1 MFFIILIYLIYE
13 GDLIMQISKRVQAL
27 AMSPIRALT
36 PYADAATA
44 KGLKVYHLNI
54 GQPDIVTPPAF
65 FTALSDFKS
74 DVLAYAPSEGIPEL
88 LDAIRGYYKKY
99 DVELGRENIL
109 VTDGASEA
117 IVFAFTALCDPGD
130 EILIPEPFYANYNP
144 FAESVS
150 AVIVPITTKAEEGFH
165 LPSRQVLESK
175 ISPRTKAIV
184 LCHPGNPTGAIY
196 TAEEM
201 SMVADLARKHDFFI
215 IADEVYREFVYD
227 GIPYRSFASLKG
239 VEDRVVIMDSI
250 SKRYSACGARVG
262 CVISR
267 NTEFIRQVLKLCQGR
282 TSAPTMDQIGAVAL
296 YGTPQSYLDDVR
308 TEYQKRRDTLYR
320 ALKSM
325 PGVICEEPKG
335 AFYAVVKLPVDDA
348 ERFIIWML
356 REFEVN
362 GETVMA
368 APAEGFYA
376 TPGLG
381 KDEVRLA
388 YVLKNE
394 DLVRA
399 MDVLRQG
406 LLAYPGRVESIPAK

>member
-1 MFFIILIYLIYE
+1 MEFSQRILN
-13 GDLIMQISKRVQAL
+13 MQA
-27 AMSPIRALT
+27 SPIRRLI
-36 PYADAATA
+36 PYAEEA
-44 KGLKVYHLNI
+44 KRKGRKVYHLNI
-54 GQPDIVTPPAF
+54 GQPDIVTPPPF
-65 FTALSDFKS
+65 FEALRDFRS
-74 DVLAYAPSEGIPEL
+74 SVLAYAPSEGIPEL
-88 LDAIRGYYKKY
+88 IDAIRGYYRKY
-99 DVELGRENIL
+99 DVELERRHIL

-117 IVFAFTALCDPGD
+117 IVFAFTAMCDPGD

-150 AVIVPITTKAEEGFH
+150 ARIVPITTRAEEGFH
-165 LPSRQVLESK
+165 LPPAQAIEAK
-175 ISPRTKAIV
+175 ITPRTKAIV
-184 LCHPGNPTGAIY
+184 LCHPGNPTGTIY
-196 TAEEM
+196 TREEM
-201 SMVADLARKHDFFI
+201 EMVAELAAKHDFFI
-215 IADEVYREFVYD
+215 VADEVYREFVYD
-227 GIPYRSFASLKG
+227 GVPYRSFASFEEIG
-239 VEDRVVIMDSI
+239 DRVVIMDSI

-262 CVISR
+262 CLISR
-267 NTEFIRQVLKLCQGR
+267 NAEFVHQVLKLCQGR

-296 YGTPQSYLDDVR
+296 YGTPQGYLDDVR
-308 TEYQKRRDTLYR
+308 TEYQRRRDTMYH

-325 PGVICEEPKG
+325 PGVVCEEPKG

-356 REFEVN
+356 REFDVN

-394 DLVRA
+394 DLIRA

-406 LLAYPGRVESIPAK
+406 LLAYPGRTGPVVAG

>member
-1 MFFIILIYLIYE
+1 MEFSRR
-13 GDLIMQISKRVQAL
+13 IMQMQA
-27 AMSPIRALT
+27 SPIRRLI
-36 PYADAATA
+36 PYAEEA
-44 KGLKVYHLNI
+44 KRKGRKVFHLNI
-54 GQPDIVTPPAF
+54 GQPDIVTPPSF
-65 FTALSDFKS
+65 FEALRDFRN

-117 IVFAFTALCDPGD
+117 IVFTFTALCDPGD

-406 LLAYPGRVESIPAK
+406 LLAYPGRVESITAK

>member
-1 MFFIILIYLIYE
+1 MKFSRR
-13 GDLIMQISKRVQAL
+13 IMQMQA
-27 AMSPIRALT
+27 SPIRRLI
-36 PYADAATA
+36 PYAEEA
-44 KGLKVYHLNI
+44 KRKGRKVFHLNI
-54 GQPDIVTPPAF
+54 GQPDIVTPPSF
-65 FTALSDFKS
+65 FEALSDFKS

-88 LDAIRGYYKKY
+88 LDAIRGYYRKY

-201 SMVADLARKHDFFI
+201 AMVADLAKKHDFFI

-227 GIPYRSFASLKG
+227 GIPYRSFATLKG

-282 TSAPTMDQIGAVAL
+282 TSAPTMDQIGTVAL

-406 LLAYPGRVESIPAK
+406 LLAYPGRIESIPAK